1 MLLLPTLTVLVA
13 PEVATSL
20 LIVLDWLML
29 CSIGGAALALN
40 MQAQAALPLR
50 YLSSVRPGCQFQ
62 HVWAAKEREALAT
75 FPRHL
80 PQSWCLSSR
89 QRRWNQWP
97 AVREQAAVRR
107 WL

>member
-40 MQAQAALPLR
+40 MQA
-50 YLSSVRPGCQFQ
+50 
-62 HVWAAKEREALAT
+62 
-75 FPRHL
+75 
-80 PQSWCLSSR
+80 
-89 QRRWNQWP
+89 
-97 AVREQAAVRR
+97 
-107 WL
+107 